1 MALDVLGYLGAYAI
15 AVSAPCQLYKS
26 WKYQSTR
33 DIAWPWM
40 LNYFI
45 GVLMLWI
52 YAVYNDIRPVWI
64 PMCLEI
70 SSTICLMS
78 LKLKLDV
85 IYQQQYTEEMSS
97 QTTED
102 VESGEYLRIL
112 YPRKSIDKEAL
123 AINQVTLTNAEGEK
137 SPQQAEP
144 PAVEMVAYERLQT
157 EEDNIKL

>member
-1 MALDVLGYLGAYAI
+1 MALDFLGYIGAYAI

-40 LNYFI
+40 LNYFVGI
-45 GVLMLWI
+45 LMLWI

-70 SSTICLMS
+70 SSTVCLIS

-85 IYQQQYTEEMSS
+85 IYGQHYTEDMSS
-97 QTTED
+97 QTEED
-102 VESGEYLRIL
+102 VESGEHLRII
-112 YPRKSIDKEAL
+112 YPRKSAVNGALDSRQIDLTPAETEA
-123 AINQVTLTNAEGEK
+123 
-137 SPQQAEP
+137 SPQNV
-144 PAVEMVAYERLQT
+144 VELSTYKRLQT
-157 EEDNIKL
+157 AEEDNV